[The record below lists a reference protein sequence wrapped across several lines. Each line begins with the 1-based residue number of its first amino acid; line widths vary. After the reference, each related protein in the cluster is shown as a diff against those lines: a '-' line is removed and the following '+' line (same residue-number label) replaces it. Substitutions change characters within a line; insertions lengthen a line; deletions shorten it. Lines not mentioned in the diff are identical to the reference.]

1 MLLIESDLNNEI
13 SILNKKLN
21 YLKAMQFI
29 TNNFNLDSAAMYLNI
44 NYENHSLKNEVEIKS
59 RDLHEFIINNRDNSN
74 IYISND
80 SLIANNVDS
89 VDSVSYMIFNY
100 YKDDDSI
107 FYINELTVK
116 NTLLSLFQ
124 DSILHSD
131 SIDTLETKGTNYQ
144 NKMPNINNDIVPDF
158 NKK

>member
-1 MLLIESDLNNEI
+1 
-13 SILNKKLN
+13 
-21 YLKAMQFI
+21 
-29 TNNFNLDSAAMYLNI
+29 
-44 NYENHSLKNEVEIKS
+44 
-59 RDLHEFIINNRDNSN
+59 
-74 IYISND
+74 
-80 SLIANNVDS
+80 
-89 VDSVSYMIFNY
+89 MIFNY